1 MTRDGFFPPSD
12 IDANELARRLSENL
26 PPRVHAES
34 LLRYTLLE
42 VQLAAIKALLHRNQ
56 QAEAATRIEFEELNN
71 KRAELG
77 PDSDHLDALHDDRF
91 WQAVFQD
98 SAHSMSAVGML
109 APIVESLFV
118 AVFDGLRKR
127 EDAARSDT
135 RRERA
140 DDQFWNP
147 QIFFGKE
154 EPRKDIV
161 VGIDQLA
168 MSCGLNE
175 YLPEGYQKTLAALF
189 AYRNNMLHNGF
200 EWPAETIRKFS
211 QRIASAKW
219 PEEWFAST
227 DKGGEP
233 WLYYMS
239 PEFCTHCTETID
251 GIIEGVGRYLKEADL
266 ALRRRR
272 ARRAGPGTPHRPDP

>member
-1 MTRDGFFPPSD
+1 MTRDGFLPPSH

-26 PPRVHAES
+26 SPRVHAQN
-34 LLRYTLLE
+34 LLRFTLLE
-42 VQLAAIKALLHRNQ
+42 VQLAAIKAVLHRNQ
-56 QAEAATRIEFEELNN
+56 QAEAATRIKFEELDH

-109 APIVESLFV
+109 APFVESLFV

-127 EDAARSDT
+127 ENAARSDT

-147 QIFFGKE
+147 QKLFGKE
-154 EPRKDIV
+154 EPRTDLTA
-161 VGIDQLA
+161 GIDQLA
-168 MSCGLNE
+168 TSCGLKE
-175 YLPEGYQKTLAALF
+175 YLPEGYQKMLAALF

-211 QRIASAKW
+211 QRIASEKW
-219 PEEWFAST
+219 PEEWFTSA
-227 DKGGEP
+227 DKDGEP

-239 PEFCTHCTETID
+239 PEFCAHCTETID
-251 GIIEGVGRYLKEADL
+251 GIIESVGRYLKDD
-266 ALRRRR
+266 RV
-272 ARRAGPGTPHRPDP
+272 ARICQKVQP